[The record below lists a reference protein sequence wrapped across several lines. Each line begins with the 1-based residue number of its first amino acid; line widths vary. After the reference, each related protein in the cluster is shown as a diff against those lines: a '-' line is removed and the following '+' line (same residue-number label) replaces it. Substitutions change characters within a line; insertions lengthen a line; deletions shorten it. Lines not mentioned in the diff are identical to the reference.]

1 MACQKELL
9 PSSPQEVQGFFF
21 LLPTKWPPSLYFL
34 ITWTISAISC
44 MSLTSKPWA
53 TTLHLLSNLS
63 AKKVKM
69 DPVDQNQIFFSR
81 HISEKRGVCN
91 FYSGHRAKNII
102 TQSLEIRAVKSVLN
116 LTFPPGTG
124 VDKKLFFL
132 WTCIPYIIYI
142 LGKFLLWRTFS
153 FLLRLEKWKDLST

>member
-1 MACQKELL
+1 
-9 PSSPQEVQGFFF
+9 
-21 LLPTKWPPSLYFL
+21 
-34 ITWTISAISC
+34 

-69 DPVDQNQIFFSR
+69 DPGSKSNFFLR

-124 VDKKLFFL
+124 VDKKLFFMDMH
-132 WTCIPYIIYI
+132 TIYYLHI
-142 LGKFLLWRTFS
+142 R
-153 FLLRLEKWKDLST
+153 

>member
-9 PSSPQEVQGFFF
+9 TSSPQEVQGFFF

-44 MSLTSKPWA
+44 LWPRNPGLPLCTCLAICLPRRSKWI
-53 TTLHLLSNLS
+53 L
-63 AKKVKM
+63 
-69 DPVDQNQIFFSR
+69 DQNQIFLR
-81 HISEKRGVCN
+81 HVSEKRGVCK
-91 FYSGHRAKNII
+91 FYSGHRHRAKNII
-102 TQSLEIRAVKSVLN
+102 TQSGNKSCEISVKFDLPSRDWSGQKAL
-116 LTFPPGTG
+116 
-124 VDKKLFFL
+124 FL

-153 FLLRLEKWKDLST
+153 FLLRLEKWIDLSI

>member
-116 LTFPPGTG
+116 LTFPLGTG
-124 VDKKLFFL
+124 VDKKLFF
-132 WTCIPYIIYI
+132 YGHAHHI
-142 LGKFLLWRTFS
+142 LFTY
-153 FLLRLEKWKDLST
+153 

>member
-44 MSLTSKPWA
+44 LWPRNPGLPLCTCLAICLPRRSKWI
-53 TTLHLLSNLS
+53 LWIKIKN
-63 AKKVKM
+63 
-69 DPVDQNQIFFSR
+69 FFLR

-124 VDKKLFFL
+124 VDKKIFFYGHAYHILF
-132 WTCIPYIIYI
+132 TY
-142 LGKFLLWRTFS
+142 
-153 FLLRLEKWKDLST
+153 